1 MKSATVYSTLID
13 RYKRKVAD
21 IGLGDETYK
30 WEWIAKYKGWPNL
43 NSDQFLREL
52 QLLTR
57 TNLIYQ
63 ISSAVLVRL
72 AKLKPLELKSILS
85 ALYDE
90 SIDLQSRINAY
101 RKDAEE
107 LYVSIRTVDGRNSH
121 QDERTI
127 SALLA
132 LRYPDRYPI
141 YKEGLYQKLCNQLGR
156 PLSKPGEKYVDYIYL
171 MNEFVES
178 HIRPDAELIELVR
191 SELPENAYTDPNFLV
206 LAQDILYQNFEGDAS
221 NRIVEPDPSKPR
233 VWLFSPGSNAS
244 KWAEFQEMG
253 IASIGWGQTGDI
265 SPLKERS
272 TVIARMKEIWPE
284 VGKNDT
290 LACFEFAHVMKPGDF
305 IITKRGR
312 SEYIGVG
319 KVRSSYRFDSSV
331 ADDHAHVRDVTWLK
345 AGSWIA
351 DGKLVMKTLTD
362 ITKYPDYVR
371 KLKQQIGFDEED
383 EPKPDLQIS
392 ADVAHWWLN
401 ANPKYWDLSEH
412 AVGSHQTYTTHAE
425 SGNKRRIY
433 KYFEALKPGD
443 LIIGYETTPRKR
455 VVARLVVTQGIH
467 QDEEDRECIEFR
479 VDAFYANRPTWE
491 EMLGDPVLSGAEV
504 FGNNQG
510 SLFKLTPA
518 EFAHIEQ
525 LAIGSAKPRAPYTL
539 ASATSGNFLDPAW
552 LEDSLELWHMKK
564 NLILQGPPGTGKTFV
579 AKRLAWLLMGE
590 EDESR
595 LHLVQ
600 FHPSYSY
607 EDFIEGYRPDGN
619 GGFVLKSGHFLSFCK
634 RAASD
639 PERPYVFVI
648 DEINRGNL
656 SKVFGEVMMGIE
668 ADKRGESIHLQ
679 YARTEDPPF
688 RIPEN
693 VHLIGTMNTADRSL
707 ALVDY
712 ALRRRFAFKTVSPV
726 FDNRFIAFLK
736 SMNVAPELI
745 NRITTTMTDVNRTI
759 EHDPSLGI
767 GYAVG
772 HSYFC
777 APPTDSTQHENWLNR
792 IWRYEVVPLM
802 EEYWFDQTSK
812 IDEVKRKLGVS

>member
-1 MKSATVYSTLID
+1 MNSATVFNTLID
-13 RYKRKVAD
+13 RYKRKVD
-21 IGLGDETYK
+21 DLGLGDETYK
-30 WEWIAKYKGWPNL
+30 WEWIAKYQGWPNL
-43 NSDQFLREL
+43 DSDQFLREL

-57 TNLIYQ
+57 TNLMYQ

-72 AKLKPLELKSILS
+72 AKLKPIELKQILS

-141 YKEGLYQKLCNQLGR
+141 YKEGLYQKLCKQLGR
-156 PLSKPGEKYVDYIYL
+156 TLSKPGEKYVDYIHL
-171 MNEFVES
+171 VKEFVES
-178 HIRPDAELIELVR
+178 HIRPDAGLIELVR
-191 SELPENAYTDPNFLV
+191 SELPDNAYADPNFLV
-206 LAQDILYQNFEGDAS
+206 LAQDILYQNYEGDAS
-221 NRIVEPDPSKPR
+221 NRIVEPDPTKPR
-233 VWLFSPGSNAS
+233 VWLYSPGELANKWEEFKSN
-244 KWAEFQEMG
+244 G
-253 IASIGWGQTGDI
+253 IAAIGFAFSHDLAQFT
-265 SPLKERS
+265 SRE
-272 TVIARMKEIWPE
+272 EIGTKSGRGESWN
-284 VGKNDT
+284 KS
-290 LACFEFAHVMKPGDF
+290 LALWEFAHVMKPGDW
-305 IITKRGR
+305 IIAKKGR
-312 SEYIGVG
+312 KEYIGLG
-319 KVRSSYRFDSSV
+319 KVTSEYRYDLSNTDYPHLREV
-331 ADDHAHVRDVTWLK
+331 NWIK
-345 AGSWIA
+345 EGSWSEVW
-351 DGKLVMKTLTD
+351 KLVTKTLTD

-371 KLKQQIGFDEED
+371 KLKQQIGFDEEE
-383 EPKPDLQIS
+383 EPKPALQIS
-392 ADVAHWWLN
+392 ADAAHWWLN

-412 AVGSHQTYTTHAE
+412 TVGSHQTYTTHAE

-443 LIIGYETTPRKR
+443 RIIGYETTPRKR
-455 VVARLVVTQGIH
+455 VVARLIVTKGIH
-467 QDEEDRECIEFR
+467 LDEEDRECIEFR

-491 EMLGDPVLSGAEV
+491 EMQSDPALAGSEV

-510 SLFKLTPA
+510 SLFKLTPT
-518 EFAHIEQ
+518 EFARIEE
-525 LAIGSAKPRAPYTL
+525 LAVGSAKLRPPYTL
-539 ASATSGNFLDPAW
+539 ASATSGSFLEPEW
-552 LEDSLELWHMKK
+552 LEDSLALWRMKK

-607 EDFIEGYRPDGN
+607 EDFIEGYRPDGK
-619 GGFVLKSGHFLSFCK
+619 GGFILKSGHFLSFCK

-639 PERPYVFVI
+639 PDREYVFVI

-668 ADKRGESIHLQ
+668 ADKRGEPIHLQ
-679 YARTEDPPF
+679 YAKPDEPPF
-688 RIPEN
+688 GFPKN
-693 VHLIGTMNTADRSL
+693 VYLLGTMNTADRSL

-712 ALRRRFAFKTVSPV
+712 ALRRRFAFKTVEPE
-726 FDNRFIAFLK
+726 FGPRFEAFLK
-736 SMNVAPELI
+736 ERKVAPEF
-745 NRITTTMTDVNRTI
+745 ITHIISMMKDVNARI
-759 EHDPSLGI
+759 ESDGSLGT
-767 GYAVG
+767 GYFVG

-777 APPTDSTQHENWLNR
+777 APPEDPAEQKTWLNR
-792 IWRYEVVPLM
+792 IWWYEVFPLM
-802 EEYWFDQTSK
+802 EEYWFDQPEK
-812 IDEVKRKLGVS
+812 VDEMRKLLGVP